1 MAAAFSHTAAMTTT
15 SPLMTDFDDTDFWVF
30 GYGSLMWNPGFSS
43 LHWEPATLN
52 GYQRRFCIY
61 STHYRGTPDHP
72 GLVLG
77 LAPGGT
83 CPGVAWRIAAEKA
96 PAVRDYLRERELVG
110 YAYRE
115 ALLPVCLRESGR
127 TVTCYTFVADPAHRQ
142 YAGDLGVGPA
152 AEIIM
157 EAMGRGGLNRDYLIN
172 TVRELEAHGVFEA
185 PLHDLL
191 KEVERRTGA
200 VMAGDGI

>member
-1 MAAAFSHTAAMTTT
+1 
-15 SPLMTDFDDTDFWVF
+15 MTDFNDDDFWVF
-30 GYGSLMWNPGFSS
+30 GYGSLMWKPGFTA
-43 LHWEPATLN
+43 LHWEPAVLE

-77 LAPGGT
+77 LAPGGA
-83 CPGVAWRIAAEKA
+83 CPGVAFQVARDNA
-96 PAVRDYLRERELVG
+96 PAVRDYLRERELIG
-110 YAYRE
+110 YAYTE
-115 ALLPVCLRESGR
+115 AMLPVALRDSGR
-127 TVTCYTFVADPAHRQ
+127 PVTCYTFVADPSHRQ
-142 YAGDLGVGPA
+142 YAGDLGVGPS

-157 EAMGRGGLNRDYLIN
+157 EAMGKGGLNRDYLIN
-172 TVRELEAHGVFEA
+172 TVRELEDHGVFEA

-191 KEVERRTGA
+191 EEVERRTGT